1 MKKIL
6 NVGFIT
12 TLSGRWPRELP
23 NQRLEDYGKWLGENL
38 RGINLVKAEEIVSTP
53 DAVNDTIRKFKH
65 AEVDVLVMLYG
76 AFTGDDISTRLADEL
91 KIPIILWAPYEPPF
105 DKDTRLFANALV
117 AATMN
122 AASLRR
128 LGHTYYV
135 IYGSKEDERAAEK
148 LINLINAYNTVKKL
162 NGTLLG
168 LLGYRP
174 TAFYNSAFDEGLIR
188 RTFGVRM
195 ESTDLKVVFDRMEKI
210 SEEKVKA
217 DMKTVSDEFD
227 ISNLPE
233 QHLENHSKLYFALQE
248 IIKEQGYDF
257 TTIKC
262 WPEMGQLKTTP
273 CAVMGRLADNE
284 NMNIICEGDVDAG
297 LALIVQNY
305 LTELPGFITDMINID
320 EEENTLTF
328 WHCGNA
334 PLSLMNRKYDVT
346 INNHP
351 LAGQGT
357 AFYGSLKQGKVT
369 IARFCNIDGV
379 YKLFLLR
386 GEAIDS
392 PRYTKGVMVNVKT
405 KAPVR
410 DIIDNI
416 IKEGIPH
423 HYSIVWQDVADEMV
437 AVANLLGIEVLEF

>member
-1 MKKIL
+1 M

-12 TLSGRWPRELP
+12 TLSGRWPRDLP
-23 NQRLEDYGKWLGENL
+23 NKRLEGYGEWLEENL
-38 RGINLVKAEEIVSTP
+38 EGINLIKGEDIVSTS
-53 DAVNDTIRKFKH
+53 DAIEEMTRKFKI
-65 AEVDVLVMLYG
+65 ADIDIIIMLYG
-76 AFTGDDISTRLADEL
+76 AFTGDDISTRFVEEL
-91 KIPIILWAPYEPPF
+91 KVPIILWAPYEPPF
-105 DKDTRLFANALV
+105 EKETRLFANALV

-128 LGHTYYV
+128 LGHTYHV
-135 IYGSKEDERAAEK
+135 VYGSKEDERAATK
-148 LINLINAYNTVKKL
+148 LVNLINAYNTVKKL
-162 NGTLLG
+162 KGTLLG

-188 RTFGVRM
+188 RIFGVRM
-195 ESTDLKVVFDRMEKI
+195 ESTDLKMLFDKMEDIPEEKIKSDMEKI
-210 SEEKVKA
+210 SGEYDV
-217 DMKTVSDEFD
+217 
-227 ISNLPE
+227 SNLPD

-248 IIKEQGYDF
+248 VIKEQGYDF
-257 TTIKC
+257 ATIKC

-273 CAVMGRLADNE
+273 CAVMGRLADDE

-297 LALIVQNY
+297 LALIVQY
-305 LTELPGFITDMINID
+305 HLTGLPGFITDMINID
-320 EEENTLTF
+320 EESNTLTF

-334 PLSLMNRKYDVT
+334 PISLMNKDYEVT

-357 AFYGSLKQGKVT
+357 AFYGSLKTGEVT

-386 GEAIDS
+386 GKAVDS
-392 PRYTKGVMVNVKT
+392 PRYTRGVMVNIKT
-405 KAPVR
+405 KALVR
-410 DIIDNI
+410 DIIENI

-423 HYSIVWQDVADEMV
+423 HYSIVWKDVADEMIE
-437 AVANLLGIEVLEF
+437 VANLLGIEVLEF

>member
-6 NVGFIT
+6 NIGFIT

-23 NQRLEDYGKWLGENL
+23 NKRLEDYGKWLDENL
-38 RGINLVKAEEIVSTP
+38 KGINLVKAEEIVSTS

-105 DKDTRLFANALV
+105 DKDTRLYANALV

-148 LINLINAYNTVKKL
+148 LINLINAYSTVKKL

-188 RTFGVRM
+188 KTFGVRM

-210 SEEKVKA
+210 SEDKVKA

-227 ISNLPE
+227 VTNLPE
-233 QHLENHSKLYFALQE
+233 QHLENHSKLYFALKE

-257 TTIKC
+257 ATIKC

-273 CAVMGRLADNE
+273 CAVMGRLADDE

-334 PLSLMNRKYDVT
+334 PLSLMNRKYDIT

-357 AFYGSLKQGKVT
+357 AFYGSLKPGKVT
-369 IARFCNIDGV
+369 ISRFCNIDGV